1 MSARDAILAR
11 LKGTAPDR
19 AEADAL
25 LIAPERPAVDEA
37 ALEAEFLS
45 RLALPSVNASH
56 DVIGSMADLPAAV
69 ARYLAEQGEARTLC
83 LPPDPRL
90 TACDWSGFTLH
101 DSAAPDEAAALAIA
115 RRGIAETGS
124 LIFETG
130 PTAPMLPNFLALHHI
145 VLLAVGDIAPY
156 LEDAPLTGPQP
167 RAHYWV
173 TGVSGTTDIEGTYVR
188 GAHGPRF
195 LHVIMLHGAA
205 LSESGGRNKYA
216 ILGHESD
223 QLRNISLQIG

>member
-1 MSARDAILAR
+1 MNARGTILGR
-11 LKGTAPDR
+11 LKGPAPDR
-19 AEADAL
+19 AEAMAL
-25 LIAPERPAVDEA
+25 LLVAPERPAVDET

-56 DVIGSMADLPAAV
+56 DVIRAMADLPAAI
-69 ARYLAEQGEARTLC
+69 ARYLAEQGEALTLC

-90 TACDWSGFTLH
+90 KAIDWKGFALHASATA
-101 DSAAPDEAAALAIA
+101 DEAAVLAIA
-115 RRGIAETGS
+115 RKGIAETGS
-124 LIFETG
+124 LIFETS

-145 VLLAVGDIAPY
+145 VLLAVRDIAPY
-156 LEDAPLTGPQP
+156 LEDAPLAGPQP

-195 LHVIMLHGAA
+195 LHVIL
-205 LSESGGRNKYA
+205 
-216 ILGHESD
+216 
-223 QLRNISLQIG
+223 LQN

>member
-11 LKGTAPDR
+11 LRSAAPADLR
-19 AEADAL
+19 AQAAAL
-25 LIAPERPAVDEA
+25 LGQPERPTVDA
-37 ALEAEFLS
+37 NALEAEFLA

-56 DVIGSMADLPAAV
+56 DVIAQIEDLPAAV
-69 ARYLAEQGEARTLC
+69 ARYLTDQGEALTLC

-90 TACDWSGFTLH
+90 AACDWSDFTLH
-101 DSAAPDEAAALAIA
+101 DHAAPDESAALAIA
-115 RRGIAETGS
+115 RRAIAETGS
-124 LIFETG
+124 LVFETS

-145 VLLAVGDIAPY
+145 VLLRTVDIFSY
-156 LEDAPLTGPQP
+156 LEDAPLPGAQP

-195 LHVIMLHGAA
+195 LHVIL
-205 LSESGGRNKYA
+205 
-216 ILGHESD
+216 
-223 QLRNISLQIG
+223 LRD

>member
-11 LKGTAPDR
+11 LKGPSPDQ

-25 LIAPERPAVDEA
+25 LVAPERPAVNEA
-37 ALEAEFLS
+37 TLEAEFLA
-45 RLALPSVNASH
+45 RLALPSVNASQ
-56 DVIGSMADLPAAV
+56 DVVGSMADLPTAI
-69 ARYLAEQGEARTLC
+69 ARYLAGQGEALTLC

-90 TACDWSGFTLH
+90 TACDWGGFTLH
-101 DSAAPDEAAALAIA
+101 DSAAPDEAAVLAIA

-145 VLLAVGDIAPY
+145 VLLAVRDIAPH
-156 LEDAPLTGPQP
+156 LENAPLTGPQP

-173 TGVSGTTDIEGTYVR
+173 TGVSGTTDIEGAYVR

-195 LHVIMLHGAA
+195 LHVIL
-205 LSESGGRNKYA
+205 
-216 ILGHESD
+216 
-223 QLRNISLQIG
+223 LRN